1 MKRNKQADLIREMT
15 DTEVLNALYL
25 TQFLLLSLSLIV
37 GIFVFKDIE
46 DFYSLF
52 EWSFASIVV
61 LGGGAGLLVVIIDLY
76 LMSKLP
82 EKYYDDGGINERLF
96 AGRSTAGIF
105 LIAFIVAVA
114 EEIFFRGIIQTI
126 FGFIPASIL
135 FAIIHVRYLSQWYLT
150 VNVILLSFGIG
161 WLFEWTGNLAV
172 VIVMHFTIDFLL
184 GLAIR
189 HKQNKNE
196 SIKKG

>member
-15 DTEVLNALYL
+15 DKEVLQALYL
-25 TQFLLLSLSLIV
+25 TQFLLLLLSLII
-37 GIFVFKDIE
+37 GIFAFEDAREFYRLFDWSIADIII
-46 DFYSLF
+46 
-52 EWSFASIVV
+52 W
-61 LGGGAGLLVVIIDLY
+61 GGGAGLLVVIIDLY
-76 LMSKLP
+76 LMNKLP
-82 EKYYDDGGINERLF
+82 EKYYDDGGINERMF

-105 LIAFIVAVA
+105 LIALLVAIA
-114 EEIFFRGIIQTI
+114 EEVFFRGMIQTM

-150 VNVILLSFGIG
+150 INVILLSFGIG

-172 VIVMHFTIDFLL
+172 VIMMHFTIDFLL

-189 HKQNKNE
+189 RKQNKNE
-196 SIKKG
+196 E

>member
-1 MKRNKQADLIREMT
+1 MKRNKQAELIREMT
-15 DTEVLNALYL
+15 DKEVLNALYL
-25 TQFLLLSLSLIV
+25 TQFLLLSLSLII
-37 GIFVFKDIE
+37 GIFIFKDAA
-46 DFYSLF
+46 DFYRLF
-52 EWSFASIVV
+52 QWSFADIVV
-61 LGGGAGLLVVIIDLY
+61 LGGGAGLLVVIMDVY
-76 LMSKLP
+76 MMHKLP

-96 AGRSTAGIF
+96 GGRSTAGIF
-105 LIAFIVAVA
+105 WIACIVAVA
-114 EEIFFRGIIQTI
+114 EEIFFRGMIQTI
-126 FGFIPASIL
+126 FGFVPASIL

-189 HKQNKNE
+189 RKQNKKNQ
-196 SIKKG
+196 